1 MKTEMHYCKYLET
14 IAYSQFEEILKSD
27 GMHAFFSGEEIKF
40 YGKEKKARSLAAR
53 WLIKQILIRHFGEK
67 LTHKAISITSLHNGK
82 PRLKLYNTEIR
93 NPIHISLSHS
103 RHYITALV
111 IIEEDEV

>member
-1 MKTEMHYCKYLET
+1 MKIEASYSKYLET
-14 IAYSQFEEILKSD
+14 IAYSQFEEKLKSD
-27 GMHAFFSGEEIKF
+27 GLHSFFSPEELEL

-67 LTHKAISITSLHNGK
+67 LNYETISITSSENGK
-82 PRLKLYNTEIR
+82 PKLKLHGIEIG
-93 NPIHISLSHS
+93 NHIHISLSHS

-111 IIEEDEV
+111 IIEAHEV